1 MKGERIGGSGAAG
14 AAGLFTRRAMMRLG
28 LTALGA
34 VLVGAH
40 TPYGQW
46 TVYRQRNLFIV
57 ASRTDPAAVDLAR
70 NLAKGL
76 AAELPESHARMT
88 RATDLVRVASL
99 LATGQLDVAVVSRG
113 EAAAM
118 LAGAGEF
125 RAIGPMPLRT
135 LAELGE
141 HVLVAL
147 ESFRDRHAYLLA
159 AAVDHLRGDLPLKA
173 AAAPNSFVPHHDGV
187 LAYRNGLPLPP
198 AEHNHGESEDKPH

>member
-1 MKGERIGGSGAAG
+1 MTSGHIGGSGAAG
-14 AAGLFTRRAMMRLG
+14 APGLFTRRGVMRLG
-28 LTALGA
+28 VTALGA

-88 RATDLVRVASL
+88 RATDSVRVASL

-113 EAAAM
+113 DGVAM
-118 LAGAGEF
+118 LGGAGEY
-125 RAIGPMPLRT
+125 RAIGPIPLRA
-135 LAELGE
+135 LADLGD

-147 ESFRDRHAYLLA
+147 ESFRARHAYLLA
-159 AAVDHLRGDLPLKA
+159 SAVDHLRNGLPSQP
-173 AAAPNSFVPHHDGV
+173 AAAPSASVPEHEGAT
-187 LAYRNGLPLPP
+187 AYRSRLPLPP
-198 AEHNHGESEDKPH
+198 LERIQEEN